1 MKSNRLDASIAPSKL
16 AFNSFILLTR
26 PAAKPSSTPFSWPA
40 PCMAAAAGAGAGA
53 VAAGAAGSGAAA
65 SAVSEDHP
73 GVVNTVRVRV
83 RAEVAWAVV
92 KVGGHV
98 VGLGHGLGAARVHF
112 GDLADVPPANFASEA
127 ASATIYFA
135 GVHFVKISPFYF
147 VSLNLMKSYVLFMKT

>member
-40 PCMAAAAGAGAGA
+40 PCMASAAGAGAGA

-83 RAEVAWAVV
+83 RAEVAWTVV

-98 VGLGHGLGAARVHF
+98 VGLGRVHF
-112 GDLADVPPANFASEA
+112 GDLADVPP
-127 ASATIYFA
+127 TISRPKRRQRPSTLHAF
-135 GVHFVKISPFYF
+135 IS
-147 VSLNLMKSYVLFMKT
+147 